1 MRCLG
6 QVSILNEMKCKEI
19 RIFVVTNGT
28 PDLNAIVINDR
39 PMGII
44 FQCFLYEE
52 ALVKTSLVTLS
63 DRRQARLMDK
73 LFKKILENRRRL
85 QA

>member
-1 MRCLG
+1 MFFG
-6 QVSILNEMKCKEI
+6 
-19 RIFVVTNGT
+19 TNGT
-28 PDLNAIVINDR
+28 PDLNALLINVK

-52 ALVKTSLVTLS
+52 ALVKTSVVTLS

-73 LFKKILENRRRL
+73 PFKKILENKRRL

>member
-1 MRCLG
+1 MG
-6 QVSILNEMKCKEI
+6 
-19 RIFVVTNGT
+19 TNGT
-28 PDLNAIVINDR
+28 PDLNAIVVNDT

-44 FQCFLYEE
+44 FHFFLYEE

-63 DRRQARLMDK
+63 DRGIARLVDK
-73 LFKKILENRRRL
+73 LFKKILENKRRL

>member
-1 MRCLG
+1 MPAQFFYDGLPVYLSRELETV
-6 QVSILNEMKCKEI
+6 QK
-19 RIFVVTNGT
+19 T
-28 PDLNAIVINDR
+28 A
-39 PMGII
+39 MGII

-73 LFKKILENRRRL
+73 LFKKILENKRRL